1 MAQVTYRHG
10 EPRMID
16 YTPGAN
22 VTAGDVV
29 LLGNTTGLT
38 CGVVHTDT
46 ESGILGAIAAGGGI
60 YDATNLNNAANYAK
74 VWWDDTNNKVTTTS
88 TNNALPSSGKSQP
101 LMSIGNLNGN
111 WLSDTKAL
119 S

>member
-1 MAQVTYRHG
+1 MPQVTFRHG

-29 LLGNTTGLT
+29 LLGNTAGLT

-46 ESGILGAIAAGGGI
+46 ESGIIGAIAAGGGV
-60 YDATNLNNAANYAK
+60 YDAVNLNNAANYAK
-74 VWWDDTNNKVTTTS
+74 VYWDDTNNKVTTTS
-88 TNNALPSSGKSQP
+88 TNNALFGFIVDDGAGGANSTCRVYHHPYV
-101 LMSIGNLNGN
+101 
-111 WLSDTKAL
+111 
-119 S
+119 

>member
-1 MAQVTYRHG
+1 MPQVTFRHG

-46 ESGILGAIAAGGGI
+46 ESGILGAIAAGGGV
-60 YDATNLNNAANYAK
+60 YDAVNLNNAANYAK
-74 VWWDDTNNKVTTTS
+74 VYWDDTNNKVTTTS
-88 TNNALPSSGKSQP
+88 TNNALFGFIVDDGAGGANSTCRVYHHPYV
-101 LMSIGNLNGN
+101 
-111 WLSDTKAL
+111 
-119 S
+119 

>member
-1 MAQVTYRHG
+1 
-10 EPRMID
+10 MID

-46 ESGILGAIAAGGGI
+46 ESGILGAIAAGGGV
-60 YDATNLNNAANYAK
+60 YDAVNLNNAATYAK
-74 VWWDDTNNKVTTTS
+74 VWWDDTNNKVTTVS
-88 TNNALPSSGKSQP
+88 TNNALFGFIVDDGAGGANSTCRVLHKPYV
-101 LMSIGNLNGN
+101 
-111 WLSDTKAL
+111 
-119 S
+119 